1 MFDDIASYM
10 FSLCNYVVTEPELTS
25 RVSDPC
31 DEMGPCVQKD
41 FVIVC
46 YLVTQL
52 CLALRP
58 QGLQHADSPVLHYLP
73 EFAQTR
79 VC

>member
-52 CLALRP
+52 CLTLCDP
-58 QGLQHADSPVLHYLP
+58 MFCSTPGLPVFHYLQ
-73 EFAQTR
+73 FAQTL
-79 VC
+79 VH